1 MPLRKEVHWQ
11 ATHHSQGQM
20 WHVRTLPCE
29 VPTGPACPPAGRCC
43 PPQSPALCL
52 GGGGELAP
60 ELEGSQHGRPGVGSG
75 NPDARSQDVV
85 AVSKVPSPSC
95 AVVGVGVCGRHWL
108 SVEAAG
114 LRPPGG
120 PASCLPASVLLVGPW
135 GQPDPMGA
143 PATCICLLDTGVLVR
158 SSWSLRCPLRH
169 KLPGG
174 LPEAE

>member
-1 MPLRKEVHWQ
+1 MSGPFP
-11 ATHHSQGQM
+11 
-20 WHVRTLPCE
+20 VRS
-29 VPTGPACPPAGRCC
+29 PPALPVL
-43 PPQSPALCL
+43 PPGGAARHSPQHCVWEV
-52 GGGGELAP
+52 GGELAP

-95 AVVGVGVCGRHWL
+95 AAVGVGVCGRHWL